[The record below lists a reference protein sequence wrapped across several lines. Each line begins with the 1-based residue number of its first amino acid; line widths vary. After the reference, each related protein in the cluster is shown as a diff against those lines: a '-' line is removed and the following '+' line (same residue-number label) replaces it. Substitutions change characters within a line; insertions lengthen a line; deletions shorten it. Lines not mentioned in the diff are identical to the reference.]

1 MKYSENRKITACV
14 IHDRD
19 SLQRKNLWALLCV
32 VLFCVFYFYNIV
44 QCGEKVFFSFL
55 ESFIL
60 KIGSLFDSQRNRQTE
75 SLILIITSL

>member
-19 SLQRKNLWALLCV
+19 TLQRKNLWALLCV

-44 QCGEKVFFSFL
+44 QCGENVFF
-55 ESFIL
+55 
-60 KIGSLFDSQRNRQTE
+60 LF
-75 SLILIITSL
+75 